1 MNILRPTGIEFA
13 IENMISDQSGIEFA
27 IENMIS
33 DQYLVIFLEHIY
45 LIPILVHLNKISSLD
60 RLTVVHNR
68 TLPYE
73 R

>member
-13 IENMISDQSGIEFA
+13 IG
-27 IENMIS
+27 NMIS
-33 DQYLVIFLEHIY
+33 DQYLVIFREHSY
-45 LIPILVHLNKISSLD
+45 LIPIHVHPNKISSLD
-60 RLTVVHNR
+60 RLTVVHNI